1 MDYDNPE
8 AIKAALQQ
16 GVKVDQNQILAELR
30 KCESSPPDY
39 LTITSADR
47 EEHRINI
54 FYSDDDSETIAA
66 TPEREMKSPFTGEMI
81 TVPPKPERKGGKMGL
96 FVCLN
101 PSYENLPK
109 TEIERY
115 KQNFERLFKDNDYA
129 LENDSYSYNTND
141 IEEMA
146 RIVSFIFRDVYQHR
160 GHLKFEREGDF
171 DLPSS
176 SIGYNEK
183 SGSCFIATAVYGD
196 YDHPQVIRLRAFRD
210 HFLSDSIFGRLLIK
224 IYYSVGPY
232 LAILPT
238 RSRVTK
244 RLLRLILDRL

>member
-1 MDYDNPE
+1 MDDDDFKQESN
-8 AIKAALQQ
+8 
-16 GVKVDQNQILAELR
+16 VDQDQILDELK
-30 KCESSPPDY
+30 KCESSPPEF
-39 LTITSADR
+39 LTITR
-47 EEHRINI
+47 EGEDHWIQI
-54 FYSDDDSETIAA
+54 LYSDDDREIWPAA
-66 TPEREMKSPFTGEMI
+66 PEL
-81 TVPPKPERKGGKMGL
+81 KGLKMQIY
-96 FVCLN
+96 VCLD
-101 PSYENLPK
+101 PSYENFTE

-115 KQNFERLFKDNDYA
+115 KQNFERLFKDYDYA

-171 DLPSS
+171 VAS

-183 SGSCFIATAVYGD
+183 SGSCFVATAVYED

-210 HFLSDSIFGRLLIK
+210 HFLSSSALGRILIR
-224 IYYSVGPY
+224 IYYVVGPF
-232 LAILPT
+232 LAIFPT